1 MSEKSKIPKLDTT
14 LQEQES
20 CKNKK
25 SEKKNYKQLKAM
37 EQSLSYDIASLCEY
51 LAIVR
56 EILMLYYWDNR
67 EDLKEL

>member
-1 MSEKSKIPKLDTT
+1 M
-14 LQEQES
+14 QEQEIR
-20 CKNKK
+20 KK
-25 SEKKNYKQLKAM
+25 IYKQLKAM